1 MKKKL
6 LIIFLALTGISA
18 YAQFTTGTVALS
30 GSSRTIKIDTD
41 ASTVTLTLTGS
52 STAWL
57 GVGFGGSSMSTV
69 ADMFIWNSTSSR
81 DYTASGGYS
90 NPSSAETQNWTI
102 TSDNVAGSIRTV
114 VATRALATAG
124 DYTFFNNSTSI
135 PIIFAEGSTTTLGP
149 HGSNPHDA
157 QTLSRSAL
165 LGVEDFSLNSS
176 QIYPNPSKGE
186 FVVKTK
192 TNLEKINIY
201 TQTGALLRTIIV
213 TNGNESVKVN
223 SSGVQAGIYLI
234 ELVNDKEKSWKKII
248 ITE

>member
-6 LIIFLALTGISA
+6 LIIFLALMGISSN
-18 YAQFTTGTVALS
+18 AQFTTGTVTLF

-41 ASTVTLTLTGS
+41 ATTVSLTLTGP

-57 GVGFGGSSMSTV
+57 GVGFGGSFMSSVT
-69 ADMFIWNSTSSR
+69 DMFIWNSTSNR
-81 DYTASGGYS
+81 DYTPSGGYS
-90 NPSSAETQNWTI
+90 VPSSAETQNWTI
-102 TSDNVAGSIRTV
+102 SSDNVVGSVRTV

-124 DYTFFNNSTSI
+124 DYAFNNDASSI
-135 PIIFAEGSTTTLGP
+135 PIIFAEGSTTALGY
-149 HGSNPHDA
+149 HDSNPRGA

-165 LGVEDFSLNSS
+165 GVVDFTLNASE
-176 QIYPNPSKGE
+176 IYPNPSKGE

-201 TQTGALLRTIIV
+201 TQTGALVRTIV
-213 TNGNESVKVN
+213 VKNGDESVKVN
-223 SSGVQAGIYLI
+223 SNGVQAGVYLI
-234 ELVNDKEKSWKKII
+234 ELVNEKEKSWKKII